1 MTIMPID
8 KKRLKGV
15 LSTFLPNA
23 EEGYDCSSEFVK
35 LSSNVKDNVS
45 WGLEEFRELN
55 RYFRYIDHVIHNIE
69 TVIEKLEWERGL
81 FDKDQLGR
89 WEWVQFSEVDIDI
102 FHVYMRS
109 IFDYLAKII
118 QIVSDH
124 PKSVSEE
131 HSFNELQNWLVD
143 KDGEHQEKNVKM
155 LGSDLAS
162 LVLSV
167 DWFKSIKNVRDNIV
181 HRGADTM
188 AFAEEGM
195 IPFQVNKDAE
205 YLISFPEIKFNEN
218 LIDFELYAGVYFGYL
233 LAFLEEASKVIEK
246 RLPPRK
252 SAYGV
257 GNPHKWYRK
266 MPAVYKCIEKVLNQ
280 T

>member
-1 MTIMPID
+1 MTSMPID
-8 KKRLKGV
+8 KKRLKAV

-23 EEGYDCSSEFVK
+23 EEGYNCFSEFVK
-35 LSSNVKDNVS
+35 LSSNIRDNMA

-55 RYFRYIDHVIHNIE
+55 RYFRYIDYAINNIE
-69 TVIEKLEWERGL
+69 TVTKKLEWERGL
-81 FDKDQLGR
+81 FDENQLGR
-89 WEWVQFSEVDIDI
+89 WEWAQFCEVDIDV

-109 IFDYLAKII
+109 IFDYLARII
-118 QIVSDH
+118 QIVSDL
-124 PKSVSEE
+124 PKPIKKYK
-131 HSFNELQNWLVD
+131 SFTVLKNWLGN
-143 KDGEHQEKNVKM
+143 KNAEKNMKD

-167 DWFKSIKNVRDNIV
+167 EWFKEIRNVRDNIV
-181 HRGADTM
+181 HWGADTM
-188 AFAEEGM
+188 AFAEEGR
-195 IPFQVNKDAE
+195 IPFQVNKDTE

-233 LAFLEEASKVIEK
+233 LAFLEEAARVIEK

-252 SAYGV
+252 SAYGA
-257 GNPHKWYRK
+257 GNPRKWYK
-266 MPAVYKCIEKVLNQ
+266 ELPAVYKWMEKVINK